1 MFKGISQGYFKKI
14 TIGKFVPAKLL
25 SISWDEG
32 TAGLLFAHTICQK
45 KKKNQKKQFHI
56 KPTCASEW
64 KKDKYS
70 TYYTHFK
77 KGEKMLV
84 ATTCPILI

>member
-1 MFKGISQGYFKKI
+1 MF
-14 TIGKFVPAKLL
+14 LL
-25 SISWDEG
+25 SYCPSAEMRELQVCSLPIPSV
-32 TAGLLFAHTICQK
+32 K
-45 KKKNQKKQFHI
+45 KKKKKKIQFHI